1 MDWALVLAV
10 FFASAVEAVEA
21 LTIVLAVGFTH
32 GWRVALRGAVI
43 ALVILIV
50 IVSVL
55 GTAIVHYV
63 PLAVLRTV
71 VGLVL
76 LIFGLQWLRKAVL
89 RSIGLK
95 ALHDEAAIFESQVT
109 LLKTQADRQGFL
121 IAFKGVLLE
130 GLEVAVIV
138 ISLGSSAHA
147 LGQASLAALAA
158 VVVVAGCGLVISR
171 ALTEVPEN
179 KLKMVVGIMLTS
191 FGTFWMAEG
200 LGLHW
205 PGGSVF
211 LIPTV
216 IWFALTVLGLVVL
229 GRRRVAADR

>member
-1 MDWALVLAV
+1 VDWALVLAV